1 MARAWGGVYHGGT
14 VGFEARFARTPTT
27 GVDAAIVG
35 RMRGELRDWDRRA
48 DELSAAAIEAGR
60 PTEWFDRLYAEGR
73 AGEVSMPW
81 DRTDPHPLLRE
92 WAESTGLDGVGRR
105 AVVVGCGL
113 GADAAYLTT
122 RGFDVL
128 GFDLSA
134 TAVEVARERHGST
147 GAEFRAADLLA
158 LPADWTG
165 AFDLVVEIFTI
176 QALPDPPRGD
186 AVHAIA
192 GLVAPAGTL
201 LAVAFRQDG
210 DEPATE
216 GPPFALTR
224 DQVTGLAVRGLD
236 LVEIEALPGERWRA
250 EFRRS
255 GDVPRH

>member
-1 MARAWGGVYHGGT
+1 
-14 VGFEARFARTPTT
+14 
-27 GVDAAIVG
+27 
-35 RMRGELRDWDRRA
+35 MRGELRDWDRRA
-48 DELSAAAIEAGR
+48 DELAAAAIEAGR

-92 WAESTGLDGVGRR
+92 WVESTGLDGVGRR

-158 LPADWTG
+158 LPAEWTG

-250 EFRRS
+250 EFRRG